1 LAHGGAFL
9 AAAGEGDFDA
19 LVAVLNPTR
28 LLYRPC
34 RGLAV
39 LGFTVAEG
47 RILEIDLIADP
58 EKLRTLAE
66 PG

>member
-1 LAHGGAFL
+1 VIAPGPRRI
-9 AAAGEGDFDA
+9 
-19 LVAVLNPTR
+19 AVF
-28 LLYRPC
+28 
-34 RGLAV
+34 
-39 LGFTVAEG
+39 GFTVAEG